1 MSEPVGTRTAFCP
14 TCRAKVAQDL
24 ARPTKLFP
32 FCGERCQL
40 VDLGRWLGEEYR
52 IPGPPSS
59 EAAEAAL
66 ALADRPTDED

>member
-1 MSEPVGTRTAFCP
+1 MSAGERTAFCP
-14 TCRAKVAQDL
+14 TCRAKVVQHQAQ
-24 ARPTKLFP
+24 PSKLFP
-32 FCGERCQL
+32 FCSQRCHL

-66 ALADRPTDED
+66 AIGDRPTDED